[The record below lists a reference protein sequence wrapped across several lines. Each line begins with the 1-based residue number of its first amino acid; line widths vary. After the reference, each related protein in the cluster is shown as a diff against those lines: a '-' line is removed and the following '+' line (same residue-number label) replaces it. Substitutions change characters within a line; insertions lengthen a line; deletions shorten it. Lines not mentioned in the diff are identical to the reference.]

1 MKHLLTLCML
11 ALCLCASAKETCP
24 KVIPALQEWKG
35 GSGKLA
41 LPAEGSIVIASAD
54 EAALKSVADVLAQD
68 LKDLLGWNYTVKTGK
83 PEKNAIY
90 LSLTKPDK
98 QLGEEGYVLAAGRY
112 AGITAPAR
120 QGVFWGTRSLL
131 QILYNEKGQL
141 PKGVARDWPQYPN
154 RGFMLDVGRKFFT
167 MDFLRQYVKIL
178 SFYKLNEFQIHLND
192 NGFVQFFDNDWNKT
206 YAAFRLESERFP
218 GLTAKDGSYTKKEF
232 TDLQRLGM
240 EYGVNVIPEI
250 DIPAHSLAF
259 THYKPEIGSDKYGM
273 DHLDLY
279 KEETYRFVDSLLDE
293 YLSGEELVFMGPD
306 VHIGT
311 DEYNAKEAEK
321 FRYFTDRYL
330 KYVEKYGKNVRMWG
344 ALRWL
349 KGKTPVK
356 ADNVTINAWSYDWID
371 PNASLKDGY
380 KIINTCDTYLYIVPA
395 AGYYRDFLDI
405 RWLYETWRVGK
416 VNSREE
422 LPEGTPGLL
431 GGMFAVWNDH
441 CGNGISQQDVHF
453 RTFPAAQVLAE
464 KMWRGKNEAVSFE
477 EFEALCKQMPEAPG
491 INLLGRVQGE
501 VVLPGQKEEL
511 SLNGTDSVATSLP
524 EIGYPYAV
532 EFEVNPD
539 QEQNISGILFKGPHS
554 TVYANWENKG
564 NLAFS
569 RDGYTFVFHAAILPA
584 GEWTK
589 VRIEGDYKGTT
600 LYINGEKVERLEG
613 RIKQFYNYTHHRKD
627 RMYVQETL
635 VFPMQQ
641 IGDVRNGFKGKLRN
655 INCVRHPSF

>member
-41 LPAEGSIVIASAD
+41 LPAEGSIVIAPAD

-293 YLSGEELVFMGPD
+293 YLSGEEPVFMGPD

-464 KMWRGKNEAVSFE
+464 KMWRGKNEAISFE